1 MLPLGTEAPD
11 FALPD
16 PDGTVHRLE
25 DFADAPGLLVMF
37 ICNHCPYVKH
47 LQSRLAEV
55 TADLVERGVAVVAIQ
70 PNDVEQYPDD
80 RPERM
85 AEEARA
91 FGYPFPYLYD
101 ESQEVTRA
109 YNAACTRTCSSST
122 PTGGSPIGASSTTRA
137 PGTASRS
144 QEQTWSPRRRL
155 FSPARRRRRT
165 STRASGAASSGRPVA
180 SLARRL
186 DPRTPPP
193 GHATPGHPSG
203 RVPPRAPSAR
213 ATRAA
218 LRQWRWDVR
227 GRRAR
232 RG

>member
-1 MLPLGTEAPD
+1 MAVPSTMLPLGTEAPD

-91 FGYPFPYLYD
+91 FGYPPVPVRRVPGGHPGVQRGLH
-101 ESQEVTRA
+101 SGPVPLRRRP
-109 YNAACTRTCSSST
+109 AARLSG
-122 PTGGSPIGASSTTRA
+122 PVRRLA
-137 PGTASRS
+137 PGNGQPIT
-144 QEQTWSPRRRL
+144 
-155 FSPARRRRRT
+155 
-165 STRASGAASSGRPVA
+165 GADLVA
-180 SLARRL
+180 AAEAVLA
-186 DPRTPPP
+186 
-193 GHATPGHPSG
+193 GQ
-203 RVPPRAPSAR
+203 APSADQYPSVGCSIKWK
-213 ATRAA
+213 T
-218 LRQWRWDVR
+218 
-227 GRRAR
+227 G
-232 RG
+232 GEPG

>member
-1 MLPLGTEAPD
+1 
-11 FALPD
+11 
-16 PDGTVHRLE
+16 
-25 DFADAPGLLVMF
+25 MF

-109 YNAACTRTCSSST
+109 YNAACT
-122 PTGGSPIGASSTTRA
+122 PDLFLFDAD
-137 PGTASRS
+137 
-144 QEQTWSPRRRL
+144 RRL
-155 FSPARRRRRT
+155 AYRGQFDDSRPGNGQPIT
-165 STRASGAASSGRPVA
+165 GADLVA
-180 SLARRL
+180 AAEAVLA
-186 DPRTPPP
+186 
-193 GHATPGHPSG
+193 GQ
-203 RVPPRAPSAR
+203 APSADQYPSVGCSIKWK
-213 ATRAA
+213 T
-218 LRQWRWDVR
+218 
-227 GRRAR
+227 G
-232 RG
+232 GEPG